1 MSKRIALVG
10 MPNTGKSTLF
20 NRLTGAGAKV
30 GNWPGLT
37 VELLSARLLLGD
49 GMVELVDLPG
59 LHNLHGFS
67 EDERVAR
74 RFVETQPLNGILVVL
89 NTTQLERQLA
99 LVLQMKSLG
108 LPMFLALNMADEAKH
123 RGIRVR
129 TEHLEAQLGM
139 PVRLIS
145 AKHGQGVPELKQAL
159 TAWLREHPQTTH
171 ASAIALTEDDVIED
185 TLNDILSDSLHIP
198 ICLSPT
204 RTDRVDQ
211 WLLHPWLGIPLF
223 LLIML
228 AVFQVVY
235 GIGSPLQEGLG
246 WLLDE
251 VKTLWLAPMV
261 AGLPAWASS
270 FLLEGLFDGVGTVL
284 TFLPIIGVFF
294 LAMAVI
300 EDSGYLARAAFLMD
314 AMMSRFGLDGRAF
327 VMQIMGLGCNVP
339 AIMGT
344 RIMRSPALRA
354 LTMLIIPFSLCSA
367 RLQVIL
373 FVVAAVF
380 SASAAPAVIFSLYVL
395 SFAMAFLTAWLMKR
409 RYVSNEP
416 LLLEMPPLRLPTW
429 RFLGHESWR
438 AMGQFLRGAG
448 GFIIIGVVLVW
459 FLTHV
464 PFDAEPASADTLA
477 GQLALGLAPV
487 FAPLGIDH
495 LLSVALLF
503 GFVAKEIVIGALSV
517 IYAVSGDEL
526 STVLGQRLD
535 WVQAYSFLLFTLIY
549 TPCVSTIATLRSESG
564 SDRVMWASLAWSLG
578 AAWLLSFAFYQ
589 TARMLTQ

>member
-1 MSKRIALVG
+1 MKRIALLG

-20 NRLTGAGAKV
+20 NRLTGAGARV
-30 GNWPGLT
+30 GNWPGIT
-37 VELLSARLLLGD
+37 VDLLAAKILLG
-49 GMVELVDLPG
+49 GAMVEVVDLPG
-59 LHNLHGFS
+59 IYNLHGFS
-67 EDERVAR
+67 EDEQVVR
-74 RFVETQPLNGILVVL
+74 RFLESQPVNLLVLVL
-89 NTTQLERQLA
+89 NASQMDRQLA
-99 LVLQMKSLG
+99 LPLQLRA
-108 LPMFLALNMADEAKH
+108 LNVPMIILLNMADEAA
-123 RGIRVR
+123 RLGVR
-129 TEHLEAQLGM
+129 IDTERLEEVLEC
-139 PVRLIS
+139 PVRMMS
-145 AKHGQGVPELKQAL
+145 AKFGTGIEKVRECIARQIDLHPKLAQAE
-159 TAWLREHPQTTH
+159 AK
-171 ASAIALTEDDVIED
+171 AIQDDQRIEQQLDALVSESVHT
-185 TLNDILSDSLHIP
+185 P
-198 ICLSPT
+198 IRLPPSV
-204 RTDRVDQ
+204 TDRFDQ
-211 WLLHPWLGIPLF
+211 ALLHPWLGLPIFFALMF
-223 LLIML
+223 L
-228 AVFQVVY
+228 VFQAVY
-235 GIGSPLQEGLG
+235 GIGVPLQDGLE
-246 WLLDE
+246 WLLGHLKDA
-251 VKTLWLAPMV
+251 WLTPALAGAP
-261 AGLPAWASS
+261 AILQS
-270 FLLEGLFDGVGTVL
+270 LLIEGLFDGVGTVL

-477 GQLALGLAPV
+477 GQLALGLAPI

-549 TPCVSTIATLRSESG
+549 TPCVSTIAVIKQEAKSWRLAAIAVVLPL
-564 SDRVMWASLAWSLG
+564 VM
-578 AAWLLSFAFYQ
+578 AWLASFIFYQ
-589 TARMLTQ
+589 SARALGF

>member
-1 MSKRIALVG
+1 MKRIALLG

-20 NRLTGAGAKV
+20 NRLTGAGARV
-30 GNWPGLT
+30 GNWPGIT
-37 VELLSARLLLGD
+37 VDLLAAKILLG
-49 GMVELVDLPG
+49 GAMVEVVDLPG
-59 LHNLHGFS
+59 IYNLHGFS
-67 EDERVAR
+67 EDEQVVR
-74 RFVETQPLNGILVVL
+74 RFLESQPVNLLVLVL
-89 NTTQLERQLA
+89 NASQMDRQLA
-99 LVLQMKSLG
+99 LPLQLRA
-108 LPMFLALNMADEAKH
+108 LNVPMIILLNMADEAA
-123 RGIRVR
+123 RLGVR
-129 TEHLEAQLGM
+129 IDTERLEEVLEC
-139 PVRLIS
+139 PVRMMS
-145 AKHGQGVPELKQAL
+145 AKFGTGIEKV
-159 TAWLREHPQTTH
+159 RECIARQ
-171 ASAIALTEDDVIED
+171 IALHPKLAQAEAKAIQDDQRIEQQLD
-185 TLNDILSDSLHIP
+185 TLVSESVHTP
-198 ICLSPT
+198 IRLPPSV
-204 RTDRVDQ
+204 TDRFDQ
-211 WLLHPWLGIPLF
+211 ALLHPWLGLPIFFALMF
-223 LLIML
+223 L
-228 AVFQVVY
+228 VFQAVY
-235 GIGSPLQEGLG
+235 GIGVPLQDGLE
-246 WLLDE
+246 WLLGHLKDA
-251 VKTLWLAPMV
+251 WLTPALAGAP
-261 AGLPAWASS
+261 AILQS
-270 FLLEGLFDGVGTVL
+270 LLIEGLFDGVGTVL

-549 TPCVSTIATLRSESG
+549 TPCVSTIAVIKQEAKSWRLAAIAVVLPL
-564 SDRVMWASLAWSLG
+564 VM
-578 AAWLLSFAFYQ
+578 AWLASFIFYQ
-589 TARMLTQ
+589 SARALGF